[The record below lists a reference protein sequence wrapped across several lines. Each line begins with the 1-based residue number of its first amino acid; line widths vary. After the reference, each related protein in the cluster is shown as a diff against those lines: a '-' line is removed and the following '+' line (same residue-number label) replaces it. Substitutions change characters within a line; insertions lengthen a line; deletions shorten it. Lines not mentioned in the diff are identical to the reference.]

1 VPLRVVIAAGG
12 TGGHIV
18 PGLAIA
24 RELVARYDAEVTFA
38 GTERGFESRL
48 VPAAGFRLALLAS
61 GPLKSVSP
69 LTRLKSMIAV
79 PRGIW
84 QSLRL
89 LRKTKAD
96 VVVGVGG
103 YASGPV
109 MAAARLLRIPKLV
122 FEPNAMPGIANRIA
136 GKWAQ
141 AAAINFP
148 EAAKYFKH
156 PEVTGIPVR
165 PEFFDLPPK
174 PAGAPLKLL
183 VFGGSQGARVL
194 NHRVPDIAQ
203 KLIDELP
210 GLTILH
216 QAGQIHETS
225 AEHLYRQRDL
235 LGHGVEVRAFLD
247 DMPRRFAEADL
258 VLCRSGASTVAE
270 LAAAGKPSV
279 LVPFPAATDDHQ
291 LKNAEAFAKSGAA
304 VVIEERYLTSELLL
318 QALLSC
324 LRDPEKLRAMGE
336 AAQSQAHRGA
346 AARIAEMVA
355 GLAKRKH
362 DPPA

>member
-1 VPLRVVIAAGG
+1 MPLRVLIAAGG

-24 RELVARYDAEVTFA
+24 RELVAHHNAEVTFV
-38 GTERGFESRL
+38 GTARGLESRL
-48 VPAAGFRLALLAS
+48 VPAAGYPLELLSS

-69 LTRLKSMIAV
+69 ITRIRSVFAV
-79 PRGIW
+79 ARGVLQAI
-84 QSLRL
+84 RL
-89 LRKTKAD
+89 LRKSKAD

-109 MAAARLLRIPKLV
+109 MMAARLRRVPTLV
-122 FEPNAMPGIANRIA
+122 FEPNAMPGLANRIA
-136 GKWAQ
+136 GKWAR

-148 EAAKYFKH
+148 EAAGFFQNAV
-156 PEVTGIPVR
+156 VTGIPVR
-165 PEFFDLPPK
+165 REFFELPSK
-174 PAGAPLKLL
+174 PPGSPLRLL

-203 KLIDELP
+203 KLLQELR

-216 QAGQIHETS
+216 QAGQIHENS
-225 AEHLYRQRDL
+225 AQLLYMQRDL
-235 LGHGVEVRAFLD
+235 PSESVRVRSFLD
-247 DMPRRFAEADL
+247 DMPQQFADADL

-291 LKNAEAFAKSGAA
+291 LKNAVSFARSGAA
-304 VVIEERYLTSELLL
+304 VVIEERYLTSDILLR
-318 QALLSC
+318 ALLEV
-324 LRDPEKLRAMGE
+324 LRDPEKLHAMGQ
-336 AAQSQAHRGA
+336 AAREQAHPGA
-346 AARIAEMVA
+346 AEKIADMVA
-355 GLAKRKH
+355 RLATSRRG
-362 DPPA
+362 